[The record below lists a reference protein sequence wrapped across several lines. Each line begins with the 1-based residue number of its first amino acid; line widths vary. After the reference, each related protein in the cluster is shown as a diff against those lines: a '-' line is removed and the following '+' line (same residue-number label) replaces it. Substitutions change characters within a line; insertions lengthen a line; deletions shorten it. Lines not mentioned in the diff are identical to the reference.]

1 MYMEEFD
8 VIKKRQPPIPKR
20 RRGQPAVEP
29 PPVPVPEE
37 ERLIPFVDQVFGGQL
52 ASMLIC
58 SSCKK
63 VNHSLHLPSYS
74 FLSSGFPHV

>member
-8 VIKKRQPPIPKR
+8 IIKKRQPPVPKR
-20 RRGQPAVEP
+20 RRGQPAIEP
-29 PPVPVPEE
+29 PPAPVPEE

-63 VNHSLHLPSYS
+63 VNDLC
-74 FLSSGFPHV
+74 